1 MAIRMPI
8 CDPMEYKDLTQL
20 TFGERLRYLRD
31 SAGLKQGQ
39 LARKLGV
46 SQQWVD
52 KRERDVLKKL
62 PSVAIIEKMA
72 GVFDCDPSLIVFGD
86 SRVGKLSRPAIDL
99 AVVFDG
105 LQEHEK
111 AIITDLIAK
120 LSKS

>member
-1 MAIRMPI
+1 MAIRVPI

-31 SAGLKQGQ
+31 GSGLNQAQ
-39 LARKLGV
+39 LAVKLGV

-72 GVFDCDPSLIVFGD
+72 GVFGCDPSLIAFGD
-86 SRVGKLSRPAIDL
+86 SRVGKLSKPAIDV
-99 AVVFDG
+99 AVMFDA
-105 LQEHEK
+105 LQDHEK
-111 AIITDLIAK
+111 TIIVDLMAK
-120 LSKS
+120 LNKS